1 MSQALVDL
9 RDFTRGD
16 AAGGSQYLTFVIGS
30 ELFALP
36 IARVREVIEVQG
48 LTRMP
53 LAPSVVPGVLN
64 LRGAVIP
71 VVDLSVRI
79 GRLPT
84 AMGRRSCII
93 VVEVEDEG
101 TVAPIGVLVDAV
113 SEALEVAAHQLE
125 RRPAFGA
132 GLRAD
137 FVSGMLNLEG
147 RFVVVL
153 EVEQLL
159 SMAELEQLV
168 NDAAADRDSGRLLP
182 RERGA

>member
-1 MSQALVDL
+1 MSHPLVQL
-9 RDFTRGD
+9 RDGTRDD
-16 AAGGSQYLTFVIGS
+16 AQGGSQYLTFLLGS

-53 LAPSVVPGVLN
+53 LSPSVVPGVLN

-71 VVDLSVRI
+71 VVDLSARI
-79 GRLPT
+79 GRSPT
-84 AMGRRSCII
+84 AVGRRSCII

-101 TVAPIGVLVDAV
+101 AVTPIGVLVDAV

-132 GLRAD
+132 GLRPD
-137 FVSGMLNLEG
+137 FVAGMLNLEG

-168 NDAAADRDSGRLLP
+168 SDASADREPGRLTA
-182 RERGA
+182 RERGT

>member
-1 MSQALVDL
+1 MSQALIDL
-9 RDFTRGD
+9 REFSRDD
-16 AAGGSQYLTFVIGS
+16 AAASAQYLTFVLGS

-36 IARVREVIEVQG
+36 IARVREVIEVHG

-53 LAPSVVPGVLN
+53 LSPNVVPGVLN

-71 VVDLSVRI
+71 VVDLSARI

-84 AMGRRSCII
+84 AVGRRSCII

-101 TVAPIGVLVDAV
+101 AVAPVGVLVDAV
-113 SEALEVAAHQLE
+113 SEAREVAPHQLE

-132 GLRAD
+132 GLRPD

-153 EVEQLL
+153 DVEHLL

-168 NDAAADRDSGRLLP
+168 ADASADRESGRLLP